1 MTIVFEGWRISKMSA
16 TSATSAISPMECRPT
31 VSQVSPKLNLMTY
44 DDLRLLIDYNYWARD
59 RVLEAVAT
67 ITPEQFI
74 RPMGNSFHSIRDTV
88 AHICA
93 AEHIWITR
101 LTGEKPQRFQKPD
114 RLPDV
119 NAVRKEWAELEGA
132 MREQLARLGPEGVQ
146 RTIEYQ
152 DLRGN
157 DQLDLVWQMLQH
169 VVNHGTYHRG
179 QITTMLRQLDAV
191 PPKSMDLIAF
201 YRERNRKA

>member
-1 MTIVFEGWRISKMSA
+1 
-16 TSATSAISPMECRPT
+16 
-31 VSQVSPKLNLMTY
+31 MTY

-59 RVLEAVAT
+59 RVLDAVAT

-74 RPMGNSFHSIRDTV
+74 RPMGNSFNSIRDTV
-88 AHICA
+88 AHICT
-93 AEHIWITR
+93 AERIWITR
-101 LTGEKPQRFQKPD
+101 LTDEKPQGLQKPD

-119 NAVRKEWAELEGA
+119 DAARKEWAELEGE
-132 MREQLARLGPEGVQ
+132 MREQLARLGPEAVE

-152 DLRGN
+152 DLRGD
-157 DQLDLVWQMLQH
+157 DQLDVLWQMLQH

>member
-1 MTIVFEGWRISKMSA
+1 
-16 TSATSAISPMECRPT
+16 
-31 VSQVSPKLNLMTY
+31 MTY
-44 DDLRLLIDYNYWARD
+44 DDLRLLIDYHYWARD
-59 RVLEAVAT
+59 RVLDAVSA
-67 ITPEQFI
+67 IKPEQFT
-74 RPMGNSFHSIRDTV
+74 RPMGNSFNSIRDTV

-101 LTGEKPQRFQKPD
+101 LKGERFQGLQNPE
-114 RLPDV
+114 RLSDV
-119 NAVRKEWAELEGA
+119 DAARKNWSELEGE
-132 MREQLARLGPEGVQ
+132 MREQLARLGPEAVE

-157 DQLDLVWQMLQH
+157 DQSDLLWQMLQH

-179 QITTMLRQLDAV
+179 QITTMLRQLDAP

-201 YRERNRKA
+201 YRERKRRA